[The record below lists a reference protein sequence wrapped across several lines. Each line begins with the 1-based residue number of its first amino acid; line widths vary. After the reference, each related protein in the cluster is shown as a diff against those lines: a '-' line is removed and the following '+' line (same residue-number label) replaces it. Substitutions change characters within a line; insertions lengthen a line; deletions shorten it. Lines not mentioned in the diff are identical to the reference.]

1 MLKTLAWR
9 NVKRSVGD
17 YRIYFLT
24 LSVSVCL
31 FYLFY
36 SLKDQQK
43 LIELSVIQ
51 QNMLDYTFQALQLVS
66 LAVLAILGLLI
77 IYANHF
83 LLQRRKQE
91 FGLYLTMGM
100 GYRKVLIILWLE
112 TVLIAGFALG
122 FGLIAGVLG
131 SQVMTFITA
140 ELFDA
145 PLKAYQFIISWRTIG
160 STIVYFSVMFTCVVA
175 FNGLWLT
182 RYQLRDLFT
191 ARQRSQMQE
200 PIRISRKIGVL
211 LMGSG
216 LIMTGYTLIFVTKLI
231 SNLVVTSIG
240 VSLIVI
246 GTLAIIMMGIPVG
259 LHICQQRKQR
269 YYRGTNSV
277 FIRNMAHQ
285 MQTNVLA
292 LSVISLLLFATMTTL
307 ALGFSYKQ
315 AVESNLNEI
324 APFDGSISLYYSRFE
339 SDELPNIRSVLAES
353 KVDINDYGMTETL
366 V

>member
-216 LIMTGYTLIFVTKLI
+216 LIMTG
-231 SNLVVTSIG
+231 
-240 VSLIVI
+240 
-246 GTLAIIMMGIPVG
+246 
-259 LHICQQRKQR
+259 
-269 YYRGTNSV
+269 
-277 FIRNMAHQ
+277 
-285 MQTNVLA
+285 
-292 LSVISLLLFATMTTL
+292 
-307 ALGFSYKQ
+307 
-315 AVESNLNEI
+315 
-324 APFDGSISLYYSRFE
+324 
-339 SDELPNIRSVLAES
+339 
-353 KVDINDYGMTETL
+353 
-366 V
+366 